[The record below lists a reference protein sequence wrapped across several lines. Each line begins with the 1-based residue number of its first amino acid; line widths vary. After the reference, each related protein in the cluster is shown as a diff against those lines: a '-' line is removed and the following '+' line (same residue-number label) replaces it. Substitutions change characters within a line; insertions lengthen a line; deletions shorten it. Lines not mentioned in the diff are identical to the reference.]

1 MKRSLFNL
9 KKVIWLIPL
18 LILGFSILIPST
30 LAFYYYNTNS
40 LVTTN
45 FKINQNITTVV
56 ARATII
62 TYWEDK
68 NTNQMI
74 AKNPWTLKEDII
86 NDNWIKLDEYY
97 YLKGSLSP
105 DEIKNNIPTSK
116 ELIDNTLEINLLSN
130 EDLNNAKYNAKYKI
144 VYEFLEF
151 KTDSNINSTVDAW
164 NVIYSEEFIPS
175 KAQ

>member
-18 LILGFSILIPST
+18 LILVFSILIPST

-74 AKNPWTLKEDII
+74 AKNPWTLK
-86 NDNWIKLDEYY
+86 
-97 YLKGSLSP
+97 
-105 DEIKNNIPTSK
+105 
-116 ELIDNTLEINLLSN
+116 
-130 EDLNNAKYNAKYKI
+130 
-144 VYEFLEF
+144 
-151 KTDSNINSTVDAW
+151 
-164 NVIYSEEFIPS
+164 
-175 KAQ
+175 